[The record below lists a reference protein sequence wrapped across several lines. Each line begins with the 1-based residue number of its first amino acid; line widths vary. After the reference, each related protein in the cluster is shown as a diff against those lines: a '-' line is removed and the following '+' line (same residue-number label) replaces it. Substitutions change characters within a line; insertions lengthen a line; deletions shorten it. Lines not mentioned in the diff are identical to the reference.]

1 MKGNKIQIYQTRTN
15 ILIGLFVLILTLV
28 IARFFYLQIV
38 KGNELKE
45 LRERNI
51 NAFEYIYP
59 KRGRILSEDGIVLA
73 EDRKVFSLAVDIEQ
87 KPSEQSIKKLANL
100 FPDKIKAENL
110 KLKVGNS
117 IKFRRPETI
126 IERLTEKDLAKYLV
140 GGTDITGFSVVEGYE
155 RQYNSH
161 PSIFHVLGHMGYINN
176 SDVQYFL
183 PRISEYNSKI
193 WKKVGKSGIER
204 VYEESLQGQHGKRFF
219 QRNARGDRKVITD
232 IAPFKEGEDLS
243 ISINFEAQKLAYELM
258 NKRKGSV
265 VVIDLEDFSIP
276 VAISTPSISANDL
289 RDISSSQYQDLLN
302 DPTRPLFNRA
312 FMGLYPPASAIKPLL
327 TIFALNNEYTNW
339 TETILDDGFFR
350 FEEEERVFNAWREG
364 GHGLTDLEKALVESS
379 NPFFMN
385 LSIRYEKDLFVEF
398 LKSSSFGSKLCED
411 CYPHQF
417 SPLINDDWKYKNFGK
432 ELYKGDF
439 INLGVGQGYMLTT
452 PLHLALISAILA
464 NRGEYELPYLVL
476 KKRNKLSIKED
487 LSEED
492 WNKLHS
498 ALINVVYSKNG
509 TGYRINAGELNLAGK
524 SGTAQVVDIDSKE
537 EYDEVRA
544 NPLLRDHAI
553 FIGFAPYDNPRYSIA
568 VIVEN
573 GESGGRVAGPI
584 AKKVLEELLNDF

>member
-100 FPDKIKAENL
+100 FPDKIEVENL

-476 KKRNKLSIKED
+476 KKQNKLSIKED

-524 SGTAQVVDIDSKE
+524 SGTAQVVDIDSRE